1 MPEDLLDIWTSSHVR
16 SRVKDRRNGMYFE
29 TEYQRKSGDAST
41 FFGNTLV
48 LMAVLLACYDIDDVL
63 LMILAGDD
71 SVIFFNE
78 SNFISYDPS
87 PVVTD
92 LFNLECKLLNRYN
105 VPYFCSKFLVITDN
119 WLYFVPDPL
128 KFVTKLGR
136 RDMS

>member
-1 MPEDLLDIWTSSHVR
+1 
-16 SRVKDRRNGMYFE
+16 
-29 TEYQRKSGDAST
+29 
-41 FFGNTLV
+41 
-48 LMAVLLACYDIDDVL
+48 
-63 LMILAGDD
+63 MILAGDD

-119 WLYFVPDPL
+119 LLYFVPDPL